1 LKNIKYQK
9 KLRWLFIIV
18 VTIFILSL
26 LHFSKIII
34 SEIKKRETSTIE
46 RYAKFIELVTNN
58 EYDLVTLFADDILI
72 ENHTIPVI
80 ITDKEKNIIEHKNIL
95 NEDYEGSKEKIM
107 EEFSSMQNQYEPIKI
122 NIYDSKGDVID
133 YQFIYYKNSQILDII
148 IVAPYFIS
156 ALIILILLS
165 IYLILY
171 YSNKSEKDQLWTGL
185 AKETAH
191 QLGTPLSSLIAWNEY
206 IKSKSKIY
214 KKQASSE
221 VEKDL
226 KRLKIITDRFSGIG
240 SKPKLKKRNLKNIIF
255 NNIDY
260 LKKRISSEI
269 KTNLN
274 LDEVDYEIN
283 EQLFGWVIE
292 NLYKNSIDALGKNGK
307 INIKLFEKNNKI
319 IVEFTDSG
327 IGIKKTEFKKIFN
340 PGYTTKTRGWGLGL
354 ALAYRII
361 SHYHKGI
368 IYVKESIKNIK
379 TTIRIELMKQ
389 E

>member
-1 LKNIKYQK
+1 MKNIKYQK

-95 NEDYEGSKEKIM
+95 NEDSEGSKEKIM

-240 SKPKLKKRNLKNIIF
+240 SKPKLKKRNLKNIIS

-292 NLYKNSIDALGKNGK
+292 NLYKNSIDAVGKNGK

-354 ALAYRII
+354 ALASRII
-361 SHYHKGI
+361 SNYHKGI

-379 TTIRIELMKQ
+379 TTIRIELMK
-389 E
+389 

>member
-18 VTIFILSL
+18 ITIFILSL

-95 NEDYEGSKEKIM
+95 NEDSEGSKEKIM

-240 SKPKLKKRNLKNIIF
+240 SKPKLKKRNLKNIIS

-292 NLYKNSIDALGKNGK
+292 NLYKNSIDAVGKNGK

>member
-1 LKNIKYQK
+1 MKNIKYQK
-9 KLRWLFIIV
+9 KLKWLFIIIIAV
-18 VTIFILSL
+18 FIGSL

-34 SEIKKRETSTIE
+34 TEIKTRETATIE

-72 ENHTIPVI
+72 ENHSIPVI
-80 ITDKEKNIIEHKNIL
+80 ITDKKKNVIEHKNIL
-95 NEDYEGSKEKIM
+95 NEHSELTKEIIEK
-107 EEFSSMQNQYEPIKI
+107 EFSSMQNQYKPIKI
-122 NIYDSKGDVID
+122 NIYNNKGDVVD
-133 YQFIYYKNSQILDII
+133 YQFVYYKNSQILDII
-148 IVAPYFIS
+148 IFAPYFIS
-156 ALIILILLS
+156 ALTILILLS
-165 IYLILY
+165 IYLIFY

-206 IKSKSKIY
+206 IKSKSEKY

-226 KRLKIITDRFSGIG
+226 NRLKTITDRFSGIG
-240 SKPKLKKRNLKNIIF
+240 SKPRLKKRNLKNIIS
-255 NNIDY
+255 NNIEY
-260 LKKRISSEI
+260 LQKRISSEI
-269 KTNLN
+269 KTNFD
-274 LDEVDYEIN
+274 LDEIYYEIN

-292 NLYKNSIDALGKNGK
+292 NLYKNSIDAIGKNGK
-307 INIKLFEKNNKI
+307 IIIKLFEKNNKI

-327 IGIKKTEFKKIFN
+327 PGIKKTEFKKIFS

-354 ALAYRII
+354 ALAHRII
-361 SHYHKGI
+361 SDYHKGI

-379 TTIRIELMKQ
+379 TTIRIELTK
-389 E
+389 

>member
-1 LKNIKYQK
+1 MKNIKYQK

-95 NEDYEGSKEKIM
+95 NEDSKLSKEKIM

-122 NIYDSKGDVID
+122 NIYDNKGDVID
-133 YQFIYYKNSQILDII
+133 YQFVYYKNSQILDII
-148 IVAPYFIS
+148 IFAPYFIF
-156 ALIILILLS
+156 ALTILILLS

-214 KKQASSE
+214 EKKASSE

-226 KRLKIITDRFSGIG
+226 NRLKTITDRFSGIG
-240 SKPKLKKRNLKNIIF
+240 SKPKLKKRSLKNIIS

-260 LKKRISSEI
+260 LQKRISSEI

-274 LDEVDYEIN
+274 LDEVNYEIN

-292 NLYKNSIDALGKNGK
+292 NLYKNSIDAVGKNGK
-307 INIKLFEKNNKI
+307 INIKLFEKTNKI

>member
-1 LKNIKYQK
+1 MKNIKYQK

>member
-1 LKNIKYQK
+1 MKNIKYQK

-95 NEDYEGSKEKIM
+95 NEDSEGSKEKIM
-107 EEFSSMQNQYEPIKI
+107 EEFSSMHNQYEPIKI

-292 NLYKNSIDALGKNGK
+292 NLYKNSIDAVGKNGK

>member
-1 LKNIKYQK
+1 MKNIKYQK

-58 EYDLVTLFADDILI
+58 EYDFVTLFADDILI

-95 NEDYEGSKEKIM
+95 NEDSKLSKEKIM

-240 SKPKLKKRNLKNIIF
+240 SKPKLKKRNLKNIIS

-292 NLYKNSIDALGKNGK
+292 NLYKNSIDAVGKNGK

>member
-1 LKNIKYQK
+1 MKNIKYQK

-18 VTIFILSL
+18 VAIFILSL

-58 EYDLVTLFADDILI
+58 EYNLVTLFADDILI

-95 NEDYEGSKEKIM
+95 NEDSEGSKEKIM

-122 NIYDSKGDVID
+122 NIYDSKGDIID

-240 SKPKLKKRNLKNIIF
+240 SKPKLKKRNLKNIIS

-274 LDEVDYEIN
+274 LDEVNYEIN

-292 NLYKNSIDALGKNGK
+292 NLYKNSIDAVGKNGK

>member
-1 LKNIKYQK
+1 MKNIKYQK

-18 VTIFILSL
+18 VAIFILSL

-95 NEDYEGSKEKIM
+95 NEDSEGSKEKIM

-240 SKPKLKKRNLKNIIF
+240 SKPKLKKRNLKNIIS

-274 LDEVDYEIN
+274 LDEVNYEIN

-292 NLYKNSIDALGKNGK
+292 NLYKNSIDAVGKNGK

>member
-9 KLRWLFIIV
+9 KFKWLFIIIIAV
-18 VTIFILSL
+18 FIGSL

-34 SEIKKRETSTIE
+34 TEIKTRETNTIE

-72 ENHTIPVI
+72 ENHSIPVI
-80 ITDKEKNIIEHKNIL
+80 ITDKKKNIIEHKNIL
-95 NEDYEGSKEKIM
+95 NEDSELTKEIIEK
-107 EEFSSMQNQYEPIKI
+107 EFSSMQNQYEPIKI
-122 NIYDSKGDVID
+122 NIYDSKGDVVD
-133 YQFIYYKNSQILDII
+133 YQFVYYKNSQILDII
-148 IVAPYFIS
+148 IFAPYFIS
-156 ALIILILLS
+156 ALTILILLS
-165 IYLILY
+165 IYLIFY

-206 IKSKSKIY
+206 IKSKSEKY
-214 KKQASSE
+214 KKQASAE

-226 KRLKIITDRFSGIG
+226 NRLKTITDRFSGIG
-240 SKPKLKKRNLKNIIF
+240 SKPILKKRNLKNIIST
-255 NNIDY
+255 NIDY
-260 LKKRISSEI
+260 LQKRISSEI
-269 KTNLN
+269 KTTLN

-292 NLYKNSIDALGKNGK
+292 NLYKNSIDAVGKNGK

-354 ALAYRII
+354 ALASRII
-361 SHYHKGI
+361 SNYHKGI

-379 TTIRIELMKQ
+379 TTIRIELMK
-389 E
+389 

>member
-1 LKNIKYQK
+1 MKNIKYQK

-292 NLYKNSIDALGKNGK
+292 NLYKNSIDAVGKNGK

>member
-1 LKNIKYQK
+1 MKNIKYQK

-95 NEDYEGSKEKIM
+95 NEDSEGSKEKIM

-240 SKPKLKKRNLKNIIF
+240 SKPKLKKRNLKNIIS

>member
-1 LKNIKYQK
+1 MKNIKYQK

-18 VTIFILSL
+18 ITIFILSL

-95 NEDYEGSKEKIM
+95 NEDSEGSKEKIM

-240 SKPKLKKRNLKNIIF
+240 SKPKLKKRNLKNIIS

-292 NLYKNSIDALGKNGK
+292 NLYKNSIDAVGKNGK

>member
-1 LKNIKYQK
+1 MKNIKYQK

-95 NEDYEGSKEKIM
+95 NEDSEGSKEKIM

-292 NLYKNSIDALGKNGK
+292 NLYKNSIDAVGKNGK